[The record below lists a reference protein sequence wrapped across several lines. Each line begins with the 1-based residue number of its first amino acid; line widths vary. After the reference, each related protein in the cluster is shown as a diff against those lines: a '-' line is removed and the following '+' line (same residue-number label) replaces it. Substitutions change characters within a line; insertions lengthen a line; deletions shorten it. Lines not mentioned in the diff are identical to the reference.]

1 LIFGR
6 WLYQAPYLP
15 QCGELAKTPHASKLA
30 QLPPPEQ
37 FAAVELLRGTMV
49 RHSAILYRSDR
60 PIKNQAVRFDDNHW
74 QNYTPIRMPG
84 TISVQEKLPQGAAAV
99 LINQNHTY
107 PDLIL
112 PVDEF
117 ELQLYKGINGERSVA
132 EIMRTITTTE
142 NDQRQSERARSFFEQ
157 LWWYDQVVF
166 DTSRKS

>member
-1 LIFGR
+1 
-6 WLYQAPYLP
+6 
-15 QCGELAKTPHASKLA
+15 
-30 QLPPPEQ
+30 
-37 FAAVELLRGTMV
+37 
-49 RHSAILYRSDR
+49 
-60 PIKNQAVRFDDNHW
+60 
-74 QNYTPIRMPG
+74 
-84 TISVQEKLPQGAAAV
+84 V

-142 NDQRQSERARSFFEQ
+142 NDQRQSERARSFFER